1 MKVFLI
7 NRSPHKNGCTNE
19 ALTEIKNELEKCDVD
34 SEIFWIG
41 TKPVR
46 GCIACGKCVEDG
58 FCVFDDD
65 PANEMIQKIIDS
77 DAVIVGSPV
86 YYAGP
91 NGALCALLDRVF
103 YQNGGRFSHKPGAA
117 VISCRRSGSTASFD
131 RLNKY
136 FTISGMPVVSSTYWN
151 AVHGNT
157 PEEVR
162 QDKEGLHTMRTLA
175 RNMAWMLKAIEN
187 EPKPILE
194 EKEFTNFIR
203 PFK

>member
-7 NRSPHKNGCTNE
+7 NGSPHKNGCTNE
-19 ALTEIKNELEKCDVD
+19 
-34 SEIFWIG
+34 IG

-77 DAVIVGSPV
+77 DAVIIGSPV

-175 RNMAWMLKAIEN
+175 RNMVWMLKAIEN
-187 EPKPILE
+187 EPKPVLE

>member
-7 NRSPHKNGCTNE
+7 NGSPHKNGCTNE

-187 EPKPILE
+187 EPKPVLE
-194 EKEFTNFIR
+194 KKEFTNFIR